1 MILKL
6 LLGALMVFGSATVVK
21 ASDLPPESVL
31 SDPWKSLSIGYE
43 EGFLGALCEL
53 EKRNVVSRERLKRLN
68 KEIYDY
74 HAKETALECQPPN
87 CEVEAFSHD
96 ELEYMNQSLAAD
108 GCPWLKHPET
118 HK

>member
-6 LLGALMVFGSATVVK
+6 LLGVLMVFGSATVGK

-31 SDPWKSLSIGYE
+31 SDPWQSLSIGYE

-53 EKRNVVSRERLKRLN
+53 EKRNVVSRERIKRFN
-68 KEIYDY
+68 KESYDY
-74 HAKETALECQPPN
+74 HAKETAKECQAPN
-87 CEVEAFSHD
+87 CEIRDFTSD
-96 ELEYMNQSLAAD
+96 ELDYMNQSVAAD

-118 HK
+118 RK